1 MGFPRVVPSPLVNR
15 SLALL
20 LALAVS
26 ACAHSKKSNL
36 ETLKPV
42 VESFHK
48 SIRWRD
54 YRTAARFIVPER
66 REDFERARRQL
77 RDEED
82 LSVTDYELEDVTLS
96 EDGMRATVI
105 SRVQWMRLPSASA
118 KTATVTSEFVFRDG
132 TWLLERQLDGPF
144 DGELP

>member
-1 MGFPRVVPSPLVNR
+1 MNR

-20 LALAVS
+20 LALALS

-36 ETLKPV
+36 ETLQPV
-42 VESFHK
+42 VEGFHK
-48 SIRWRD
+48 SIRWKDFR
-54 YRTAARFIVPER
+54 AAAKAIVPER

-77 RDEED
+77 KDEED
-82 LSVTDYELEDVTLS
+82 LSITDYELEDVKLS
-96 EDGMRATVI
+96 EDGLRATVI
-105 SRVQWMRLPSASA
+105 SRVQWMRLPSVSA

-132 TWLLERQLDGPF
+132 TWLLERQLEGPF